1 MEVLPMLRSPYMVD
15 VLAAITALAL
25 LGGGG
30 SALIAAVLG
39 RPRLAVVLGAAGLI
53 ASAIAFVL
61 IVVLIIPTVERRIGF
76 LGAITAFV
84 GLATM
89 YVPFQVRVLSKTE
102 PKWTDPLMNA
112 GRILALVG
120 LAGLAIFG
128 VTSLQQRPG

>member
-1 MEVLPMLRSPYMVD
+1 MVD
-15 VLAAITALAL
+15 LFAAITAVAL

-30 SALIAAVLG
+30 SAVVAAVLG
-39 RPRLAVVLGAAGLI
+39 RPRLAVALAASGL
-53 ASAIAFVL
+53 AGSAVAFVL
-61 IVVLIIPTVERRIGF
+61 IVVQIIPTVERRIGF

-89 YVPFQVRVLSKTE
+89 FVPFQVIVLSRTE
-102 PKWTDPLMNA
+102 PKWADPLVKA
-112 GRILALVG
+112 GRILTLVG